1 MDTPQIQSRIKELQ
15 YEVSPYS
22 KKKITSST
30 TFSFP
35 LSMSSYKTYALIP
48 VVVLVLLLILRPKF
62 LYNDK
67 PNGKEKTFSFQK
79 LLLSWIVISFLL
91 VMGLFGY
98 NYTRKD

>member
-48 VVVLVLLLILRPKF
+48 VVVLV
-62 LYNDK
+62 YNDK